1 MWSHGLPLTRREE
14 AGPDLGRPCR
24 RPRAHRA
31 VSPSRSS
38 WWAALTDG
46 GRRGF
51 PAQARAPIL
60 GEGLPTLVQGAPPVI
75 LRVLGA
81 ALGAVLVVAAAGS
94 VIGTVVVPRAFT
106 SRLTACADWLVAR
119 VFHGLERLVTDT
131 ERRDTVLAGRAA
143 AILLM
148 QLLVWLLTFLVGF
161 ALMLLPF
168 TGHGPGSTLTEAA
181 SAMSTL
187 GFSRPENAA
196 STAIAVVA
204 AFASLGT
211 LALQIG
217 YLPALYS
224 AYNRRENSV
233 ALLSA
238 RAGVPTWGP
247 ELLART
253 HYGLGTGTS
262 TVGTLPD
269 LYAEWERWAAD
280 VPETPRTYLPLISFR
295 PHRALSPW
303 VPALL
308 GVLASAALSLAL
320 SPAAAPTIP
329 ARLCLRSGFIC
340 FTRIAQALG
349 VPVSDEADRGAAT
362 TLAYAE
368 FLDGVAR
375 LRSVGFPIER
385 EPQEAWPDFAGWRV
399 NYERAA
405 YAVAWAVSAPP
416 ALWSGPRRG
425 RAAARP
431 PPPPPDHPQ
440 PPGPGPPGGGAPPPP
455 PPRP

>member
-14 AGPDLGRPCR
+14 AGPDLGRPSR

-38 WWAALTDG
+38 SWAALTDG

-51 PAQARAPIL
+51 PAQAPAPIL

-217 YLPALYS
+217 YLPARYS

-233 ALLSA
+233 ALLNA

-253 HYGLGTGTS
+253 HYRLGTGTS

-280 VPETPRTYLPLISFR
+280 VTESHRTYLPLVYFR
-295 PHRALSPW
+295 SHRALSSW
-303 VPALL
+303 VTALL
-308 GVLASAALSLAL
+308 GVLDSAALYLVLCPST
-320 SPAAAPTIP
+320 APTIR
-329 ARLCLRSGFIC
+329 ARLCLRSGFTC
-340 FTRIAQALG
+340 FTRVAQVLG
-349 VPVSDEADRGAAT
+349 VPVPDEAEPGT
-362 TLAYAE
+362 GITLTFAE
-368 FLDGVAR
+368 FEEAVSR
-375 LRSVGFPIER
+375 LKKVDFPLER
-385 EPQEAWPDFAGWRV
+385 EAEEACPGFVGCRM
-399 NYERAA
+399 NYERPA
-405 YAVAWAVSAPP
+405 YAIAWAVSAPP
-416 ALWSGPRRG
+416 ALWSGPRRSG
-425 RAAARP
+425 AAP
-431 PPPPPDHPQ
+431 V
-440 PPGPGPPGGGAPPPP
+440 
-455 PPRP
+455 